1 MLTIPRIFTGTL
13 LWERSLTMWYSDFP
27 GTHTFL
33 ELAEKLDFGALFE
46 GARLHRLRKK
56 VLVCEDLYQGT
67 SLLVP

>member
-1 MLTIPRIFTGTL
+1 
-13 LWERSLTMWYSDFP
+13 MWYSDFP